1 MFPKTYFILQ
11 NQFEQTDFDGFCWWK
26 HVNIKFDWIG

>member
-11 NQFEQTDFDGFCWWK
+11 NQFEQTDFDGENMWTSNLIEL
-26 HVNIKFDWIG
+26 VNVG